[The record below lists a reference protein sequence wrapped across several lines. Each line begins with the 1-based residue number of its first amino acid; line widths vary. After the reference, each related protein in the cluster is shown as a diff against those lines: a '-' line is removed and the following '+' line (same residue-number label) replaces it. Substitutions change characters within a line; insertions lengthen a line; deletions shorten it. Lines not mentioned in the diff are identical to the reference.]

1 MQFPNSGRNRT
12 DTKTDEEWRN
22 LMQTIYGDQGGRKN
36 TLLTFN
42 GSFGGGSVNDDGSV
56 TASVA
61 LNQEGEALL
70 REYQRRFAQEVFDK
84 NIFFS
89 FESIFEAGYLSKYK
103 RIVWQ
108 LLTDK
113 DSQSEFEDS
122 KNTWSYDE
130 RKTSFKL

>member
-1 MQFPNSGRNRT
+1 MQFPNSGRNRA

-56 TASVA
+56 TPSFA

-103 RIVWQ
+103 SIVWQ
-108 LLTDK
+108 HLSDK
-113 DSQSEFEDS
+113 DS
-122 KNTWSYDE
+122 
-130 RKTSFKL
+130 